1 MLYIYGLETIM
12 CKAVLKHTFAF
23 IVAASLASAQSPPA
37 QATVTI
43 GGKKLTINYSAPSVR
58 GRKIFVPG
66 GVISH
71 DPTYPVWRA
80 GANEATAFH
89 TDADLDV
96 GGLRVPKGDY
106 TLWVLIKDPDAW
118 ELIINKE
125 TGQWGMSYNAPQ
137 DLGRVKMTM
146 SKPPAPIEKM
156 KYTLSDLGGNKGKL
170 QLDWENHIASVPITV
185 K

>member
-1 MLYIYGLETIM
+1 MP
-12 CKAVLKHTFAF
+12 KAVLKYAAWL
-23 IVAASLASAQSPPA
+23 IVAAGIASAQSPPA
-37 QATVTI
+37 QATVSI

-96 GGLRVPKGDY
+96 GGVRVPKGDY
-106 TLWVLIKDPDAW
+106 TLWVLIKDPEAW

-125 TGQWGMSYNAPQ
+125 TGQWGLSYNAAR
-137 DLGRVKMTM
+137 DLGHVKMTM
-146 SKPPAPIEKM
+146 SKPPASIEKM
-156 KYTLSDLGGNKGKL
+156 KYTLSDLGGNKAKL
-170 QLDWENHIASVPITV
+170 QLEWENHIASVPITV

>member
-1 MLYIYGLETIM
+1 MQ
-12 CKAVLKHTFAF
+12 KAVLKYALAF
-23 IVAASLASAQSPPA
+23 IVAPGLAFPQSPPA
-37 QATVTI
+37 QATVSI
-43 GGKKLTINYSAPSVR
+43 GGKTLAIKYSAPFVR

-66 GVISH
+66 GLISH

-96 GGLRVPKGDY
+96 AGLRVPKGNY
-106 TLWVLIKDPDAW
+106 TLWVSIKDPEAW
-118 ELIINKE
+118 ELIINKQ
-125 TGQWGMSYNAPQ
+125 TGQWGLSYTAAQ

-146 SKPPAPIEKM
+146 SKPPGSIERM

-170 QLDWENHIASVPITV
+170 QLEWENHIASVPITV

>member
-1 MLYIYGLETIM
+1 MQ
-12 CKAVLKHTFAF
+12 KAVVKCISALVFTAGLAF
-23 IVAASLASAQSPPA
+23 AQSPPT
-37 QATVTI
+37 QAAVTI
-43 GGKKLTINYSAPSVR
+43 GGKKLSINYSAPSVR

-89 TDADLDV
+89 TDADLDLG

-106 TLWVLIKDPDAW
+106 TLWVLIKDPEAW
-118 ELIINKE
+118 ELIINKQ
-125 TGQWGMSYNAPQ
+125 TGQWGLSYSAGQ

-146 SKPPAPIEKM
+146 SKPSAPIEKM
-156 KYTLSDLGGNKGKL
+156 KYTLSDLGGNKAKL
-170 QLDWENHIASVPITV
+170 QLEWENHIASVPITV

>member
-1 MLYIYGLETIM
+1 MQ
-12 CKAVLKHTFAF
+12 KAALKC
-23 IVAASLASAQSPPA
+23 ASALIIAVGLASAQSPPA
-37 QATVTI
+37 QATATI
-43 GGKKLTINYSAPSVR
+43 AGKKLTINYSAPSVR
-58 GRKIFVPG
+58 GRKIFVAG
-66 GVISH
+66 GVVSH

-106 TLWVLIKDPDAW
+106 TLWVLVKDPEAW

-125 TGQWGMSYNAPQ
+125 TGQWGMSYAAVQ

-146 SKPPAPIEKM
+146 SKPPAPIEKL
-156 KYTLSDLGGNKGKL
+156 KYTLSDLGGNKAKL
-170 QLDWENHIASVPITV
+170 QLEWENHIASVPITV

>member
-1 MLYIYGLETIM
+1 MP
-12 CKAVLKHTFAF
+12 KAVLKYTFAF
-23 IVAASLASAQSPPA
+23 IVAAGLAFPQSPPA

-43 GGKKLTINYSAPSVR
+43 GGKTLAIKYSAPSVR

-89 TDADLDV
+89 TDAELDI

-106 TLWVLIKDPDAW
+106 TLWVLIQDPEAW
-118 ELIINKE
+118 ELIINKQ
-125 TGQWGMSYNAPQ
+125 TGQWGLSYGAAQ

-146 SKPPAPIEKM
+146 SKPPGSIERM

-170 QLDWENHIASVPITV
+170 QLEWENHIASVPITV